1 VTDLRSAEQR
11 KTDVLATLSRNG
23 DAWLATASPSGK
35 PHMIAVAF
43 WWDGD
48 LLVIATGHQSRT
60 ARNLDATSA
69 ARLATGSPDDAIMI
83 DASVVDSVPARDADE
98 ALVDGFSG
106 AVGWNPNEEAGDWRF
121 YRLRPVQ
128 VQAYRGYGELEGRVI
143 MRRSRWLT

>member
-1 VTDLRSAEQR
+1 
-11 KTDVLATLSRNG
+11 
-23 DAWLATASPSGK
+23 
-35 PHMIAVAF
+35 MIAVAF